1 MHSLSPHQIGILCA
15 GILFATVPL
24 PGQSIEYTKLDPNI
38 IQSRLEQY
46 PGDNEARR
54 AALKKIFE
62 EAGCKDG
69 HLTDQ
74 KVKGSELGNVV
85 CTIPGQTES
94 VIVVGAH
101 FDKKGSHDGVIDN
114 WTGATMLPS
123 LYQSL
128 VKTPRKHTFV
138 FVGFTDKEKGR
149 KGSKAFVKGLSKQ
162 EASQT
167 LAMVNIDSLGL
178 SASKVTATEDNKQLT
193 AYLAGV
199 AKAVKRPVLGQNIEN
214 WGSNDSESF
223 QNRKI
228 PCVTLH
234 SLTPDNISVLHSKK
248 DTIEA
253 VQKDNY
259 YDSYVLLAAY
269 LAYLD
274 VKL

>member
-1 MHSLSPHQIGILCA
+1 MRFLNSHQIGILCA
-15 GILFATVPL
+15 VTLLATVPM
-24 PGQSIEYTKLDPNI
+24 PGQSIAYTKLDPNI
-38 IQSRLEQY
+38 IESRLGQY
-46 PGDNEARR
+46 PGGNEARR
-54 AALKKIFE
+54 AALKKIFT
-62 EAGCKDG
+62 EAGCKDS

-74 KVKGSELGNVV
+74 AVKGSELGNVV
-85 CTIPGQTES
+85 CTIPGKTAS

-101 FDKKGSHDGVIDN
+101 FDKKGTHDGVIDN
-114 WTGATMLPS
+114 WSGATMLPS

-128 VKTPRKHTFV
+128 VKSPRKHTFV

-162 EASQT
+162 EVSQT
-167 LAMVNIDSLGL
+167 QAMVNIDSLGL
-178 SASKVTATEDNKQLT
+178 SPSKVIVTDDNKQLT
-193 AYLAGV
+193 GYLAGV
-199 AKAVKRPVLGQNIEN
+199 AKAVNRPVLGQNIEN
-214 WGSNDSESF
+214 RGADDSESF

-228 PCVTLH
+228 PCVTVH

-253 VQKDNY
+253 VQKDSY